1 MLSPYFPKI
10 STVLVSGKLDTLN
23 EATQFLGLS
32 RASFVEST
40 ILYTV
45 PSLVLRE
52 DRSTL
57 ETIANVVNKAL
68 GILLIDHPMLMPY
81 ILKAIFMQKDNA
93 MVKRKSNW
101 FVDSLQDLRVGTY
114 TISMGNLVSQNL
126 VNLLVEI
133 IVDLGDDYTKPK
145 AEVALE
151 RLLQQSHPPG
161 QAFGPEAMSN
171 WLKNNMLGIMIG
183 ISDIMHDLRGKR
195 TASEK
200 SKVIRSLGGLID
212 YVGLAMSGFSSQV
225 RIGMAFVDFDYRLNL
240 FYDR

>member
-68 GILLIDHPMLMPY
+68 GILLIDHPP
-81 ILKAIFMQKDNA
+81 
-93 MVKRKSNW
+93 
-101 FVDSLQDLRVGTY
+101 
-114 TISMGNLVSQNL
+114 
-126 VNLLVEI
+126 E
-133 IVDLGDDYTKPK
+133 GDIH
-145 AEVALE
+145 AE
-151 RLLQQSHPPG
+151 R
-161 QAFGPEAMSN
+161 
-171 WLKNNMLGIMIG
+171 
-183 ISDIMHDLRGKR
+183 
-195 TASEK
+195 
-200 SKVIRSLGGLID
+200 
-212 YVGLAMSGFSSQV
+212 
-225 RIGMAFVDFDYRLNL
+225 
-240 FYDR
+240 